1 MAKSDLIELDGV
13 VTDHKGNFYMV
24 EVDVPD
30 PNKKDE
36 TMKQVISCHLTG
48 KLRMNYI
55 RVLPGDKVQIR
66 VSPYDLSNGTITYR
80 YRDDKK

>member
-24 EVDVPD
+24 EVEVPD
-30 PNKKDE
+30 PNKEGE

>member
-30 PNKKDE
+30 TNKKDE
-36 TMKQVISCHLTG
+36 TMKQVITCHLTG

>member
-36 TMKQVISCHLTG
+36 TMKQVITCHLTG

-66 VSPYDLSNGTITYR
+66 VSPYDLSNGTITYS

>member
-24 EVDVPD
+24 EVEVPD

-36 TMKQVISCHLTG
+36 TMKQVITCHLTG

>member
-36 TMKQVISCHLTG
+36 TMKQVITCHLTG

-66 VSPYDLSNGTITYR
+66 VSPYDLSNGTIT
-80 YRDDKK
+80 

>member
-1 MAKSDLIELDGV
+1 MARSDLIELDGIC
-13 VTDHKGNFYMV
+13 TDHKGNFYMV

-30 PNKKDE
+30 PENPGGTKK
-36 TMKQVISCHLTG
+36 QIINCHLTG

-55 RVLPGDKVQIR
+55 RILPGDKVQIR

>member
-36 TMKQVISCHLTG
+36 TMKQVITCHLTG

>member
-13 VTDHKGNFYMV
+13 VSDHKGNFYMV
-24 EVDVPD
+24 EVNVPD
-30 PNKKDE
+30 SKKEGE
-36 TMKQVISCHLTG
+36 TMKLVITCHLTG
-48 KLRMNYI
+48 RIRMNHI

>member
-36 TMKQVISCHLTG
+36 TMKQVITCHLTG

-55 RVLPGDKVQIR
+55 RVVPGDKVQIR

>member
-36 TMKQVISCHLTG
+36 SMKQVITCHLTG
-48 KLRMNYI
+48 KLRMSYI

>member
-36 TMKQVISCHLTG
+36 TMKQVITCH
-48 KLRMNYI
+48 
-55 RVLPGDKVQIR
+55 
-66 VSPYDLSNGTITYR
+66 
-80 YRDDKK
+80 

>member
-1 MAKSDLIELDGV
+1 MAKSDLVELDGV

-24 EVDVPD
+24 EINVPD
-30 PNKKDE
+30 PNKEGD

-48 KLRMNYI
+48 RIRMNHI

>member
-30 PNKKDE
+30 PN
-36 TMKQVISCHLTG
+36 
-48 KLRMNYI
+48 
-55 RVLPGDKVQIR
+55 
-66 VSPYDLSNGTITYR
+66 
-80 YRDDKK
+80 

>member
-24 EVDVPD
+24 EVEVPD
-30 PNKKDE
+30 PNKDDQ
-36 TMKQVISCHLTG
+36 MAKQVISCHLTG